1 MRGKIGRNSFGTMYL
16 GPPAGTIDTKGVP
29 MTLTLANL
37 ADTLQT
43 LFTAEADKAAE
54 ESGMIRRHRKISGAG
69 FVRTLV
75 FGWLDDPKATI
86 DDLGDELGVS
96 KQGLDQR
103 LDPRAADCLWR
114 VVQAA
119 LQRTFAARP
128 ETIPLLRR
136 FRSVVVDDCTGL
148 GLPAELARQFPGC
161 GGSDPEDGQAGL
173 KLLIRLEATSGQFQ
187 AMEAAAGRDS
197 ERTLAERLPA
207 MSPGD
212 LHLADLGSFDL
223 DDLAEL
229 SRQGVHWIS
238 RVPAL
243 LNKRVDDDTTE
254 ELADWLKRRRGDR
267 IDQPIRLGTRKQLD
281 CRLVAVRL
289 PEELAERRLRDLK
302 EKLRKKGRTI
312 SERQRVL
319 CQWLVL
325 ITDLPAD
332 AFSIEEICVLYRVRW
347 RVELLFKQWKSL
359 AGLGRSRGH
368 RAYRVLCETYAK
380 LLGCL
385 VQHWGTPVRGG
396 PLSRT
401 SAYKRAKQVRRFAT
415 KIAAALDDPAAL
427 RRVLKD
433 FAARLRRIPRQDKR
447 NGSPSTRQL
456 VFVPRLAF

>member
-1 MRGKIGRNSFGTMYL
+1 MRGSLGRNSFGIMYL
-16 GPPAGTIDTKGVP
+16 GPLAGTIGTKGVP
-29 MTLTLANL
+29 MTLTLDNL

-43 LFTAEADKAAE
+43 LFTTEADKAAE
-54 ESGMIRRHRKISGAG
+54 ESGMIQRQRKISGAG

-103 LDPRAADCLWR
+103 LDDRAADCLWR

-119 LQRTFAARP
+119 LQRTFAAHP

-136 FRSVVVDDCTGL
+136 FPGVVVDDCTGL
-148 GLPAELARQFPGC
+148 GLPAELAQQFPGC

-173 KLLIRLEATSGQFQ
+173 KLLLRWDVTSGQFQ
-187 AMEAAAGRDS
+187 ALESAAARES
-197 ERTLAERLPA
+197 ERTLAKRLPA

-212 LHLADLGSFDL
+212 LHLADLGFFDL
-223 DDLAEL
+223 GELAEL

-238 RVPAL
+238 RVPAMV
-243 LNKRVDDDTTE
+243 NKRADDDTTE
-254 ELADWLKRRRGDR
+254 ELAGWLKRQRGDR
-267 IDQPIRLGTRKQLD
+267 IDRPIRLGTRKELD

-289 PEELAERRLRDLK
+289 PEDLAQQRLRDLK
-302 EKLRKKGRTI
+302 KKLKKKGRTI

-332 AFSIEEICVLYRVRW
+332 EFRLEEIFVLYRVRW
-347 RVELLFKQWKSL
+347 QVELLFKRWKSL

-385 VQHWGTPVRGG
+385 VQHWGTLVRGG
-396 PLSRT
+396 PLSGA
-401 SAYKRAKQVRRFAT
+401 SAYTRAKQARRFAT
-415 KIAAALDDPAAL
+415 KIAAALDDTAAL
-427 RRVLKD
+427 LQVLKD
-433 FAARLRRIPRQDKR
+433 LAARLRRIPRQDR
-447 NGSPSTRQL
+447 RRRPSMRQL
-456 VFVPRLAF
+456 LFGPRLVF